1 MAEPVLQEDVLVNF
15 VVGDERLEAVA
26 KSIAKN
32 INTIQSET
40 EKLTLTDYFVKL
52 GAELTHAG
60 NMLKSFSVES
70 VFNKGAESVESILRT
85 VKAIGASAG
94 MTQKQFADMNASIA
108 QAAAETGQEF
118 SAMAAH
124 AKELY
129 GSTGLKEGL
138 GETLLN
144 AERLGMVFDTSGASF
159 SKLTASMVQF
169 GDGAVTANDVMKSF
183 DKTTGITGKRMED
196 MLESLTD
203 ISKAMRN
210 AVGGGEKFGKAMK
223 EITQFSTQVSAKFTE
238 MGGSG
243 DTLNQ
248 LMKDVMDPNKWGDI
262 ADKMP
267 GMAGNLYEMQQA
279 MTSRDMEKFGRLM
292 QAGAQATADMGSAMP
307 VIAKTASGMDFTSAE
322 ILSKIDF
329 KKIGKDAAAGTD
341 VMTRSAG
348 MLRSMGEEWDKF
360 INNMSKALMPVLMPI
375 ISVLSTILSWM
386 NRLMQAGD
394 GWVGIIV
401 TWGIIATGVIW
412 SVVMLLRKAVKDV
425 AKGVVEGVGE
435 AARGAGKAAGEG
447 VAAMLDAIGKAASR
461 AAAYAVPMMQVGAA
475 MLLLAG
481 AVYVLAQALSV
492 LSGLENLGTVA
503 IGLGMIIGV
512 MAAFAVASV
521 FLAPVAPLMAL
532 VGAAFLLFAG
542 AVYVLAAGMALAA
555 PALDLMVGSLGRLAS
570 LPMFELAAGLALL
583 TPALAALL
591 AIGLLWGTAGLIAV
605 AGLYLLGGALLLF
618 GSFADSITNFAKSV
632 KVIGDSTASLE
643 KLNSMDF
650 SGIQRLGAALQAFGD
665 LKINVTVSDASAK
678 SVTALIEIVKS
689 VSSAMVEIIS
699 AGMMAIM
706 YAPQMS
712 FIFDYLFNKDTGLLV
727 QAIKQVGEALGT
739 GSLFS
744 VDQSI
749 SKGVMESMSFV
760 VKLMGDFSA
769 VFVQLATMGT
779 MLVGSTG
786 VSGSITYAITYA
798 ITTLQAIVA
807 LVNDKL
813 VSFWGNT
820 TIPKNVQ
827 ESLSF
832 VLTLMNQFS
841 EMFISLATMGTMLVG
856 STGVS
861 GMITYAITYAVTTL
875 SGIVELVNDSMVHLF
890 GNTTIPE
897 NVMKSITGVLDIL
910 KSFNAMFIDLAVM
923 GMMLATGAGAAGG
936 VGASIDV
943 AIASI
948 FGDKGFIKRMVDGVR
963 GQKVDTKAITEVS
976 SSIKG
981 LSDMVNPLVELTAM
995 GSLFKAGEDKNLYA
1009 FAETIGVF
1017 MTKMDDAL
1025 TGKNFGTPEVM
1036 NKLANFGATIN
1047 EDVKISAQTGADL
1060 ALQDHTTATAEHQQ
1074 TVERLL
1080 ESIRDG
1086 ISQMGGQTA
1095 REVVATRGNVP
1106 AWKPEELFADTNE
1119 TF

>member
-26 KSIAKN
+26 KSLAKHVN
-32 INTIQSET
+32 ILQSET
-40 EKLTLTDYFVKL
+40 EKLTLTDYFTKL
-52 GAELTHAG
+52 G
-60 NMLKSFSVES
+60 VEMTN
-70 VFNKGAESVESILRT
+70 VGTIFKDFKTTAIFTKAVGDVESILKA
-85 VKAIGASAG
+85 VKGIGASAG
-94 MTQKQFADMNASIA
+94 MTQKQFAEMNAGIA
-108 QAAAETGQEF
+108 QAAAETGLEF

-124 AKELY
+124 AKDLY

-138 GETLLN
+138 GQTVLD
-144 AERLGMVFDTSGASF
+144 AERLGQVFDTSGTSF

-169 GDGAVTANDVMKSF
+169 GDGTVKADDVMKSF

-203 ISKAMRN
+203 IAKTMRN
-210 AVGGGEKFGKAMK
+210 VVGGGKLFGESMK
-223 EITQFSTQVSAKFTE
+223 KITEFSTQVSAKFTE

-267 GMAGNLYEMQQA
+267 GMAGNLFDMQQA
-279 MTSRDMEKFGRLM
+279 MASGDMEKFGKLM
-292 QAGAQATADMGSAMP
+292 QAGAQATDAMGAGMP
-307 VIAKTASGMDFTSAE
+307 TIARAASGMDFTSAE
-322 ILSKIDF
+322 LLARIDF

-348 MLRSMGEEWDKF
+348 MLRSMGDEWDKF
-360 INNMSKALMPVLMPI
+360 LNNMSKSLMPLLMPV
-375 ISVLSTILSWM
+375 ISLLSSILSWM

-401 TWGIIATGVIW
+401 TWGIVLTGVIW
-412 SVVMLLRKAVKDV
+412 SVVMLLRKATRDV
-425 AKGVVEGVGE
+425 AKGIVEGVGE
-435 AARGAGKAAGEG
+435 AAKGAGKAAGEG
-447 VAAMLDAIGKAASR
+447 VGAMLDAIGKAASK
-461 AAAYAVPMMQVGAA
+461 AAAYAVPMMQVGLA
-475 MLLLAG
+475 MLFLAS

-492 LSGLENLGTVA
+492 LSTLQNLGTVA

-512 MAAFAVASV
+512 MAAFAIASI
-521 FLAPVAPLMAL
+521 FLAPIAPMMAL
-532 VGAAFLLFAG
+532 VGGAFLLFAG

-555 PALDLMVGSLGRLAS
+555 PALDLMVNSLARLAA
-570 LPMFELAAGLALL
+570 LPLVTLAIGLYLL

-591 AIGLLWGTAGLIAV
+591 AIGMLWGTAGLIAV

-632 KVIGDSTASLE
+632 AVIGQSTASLE
-643 KLNSMDF
+643 KLNSLDF
-650 SGIQRLGAALQAFGD
+650 SGIQRLGAALQTFGEI
-665 LKINVTVSDASAK
+665 KINVEVSDASAK
-678 SVTALIEIVKS
+678 SVTGLIAIVKDISASIVEIV
-689 VSSAMVEIIS
+689 S
-699 AGMMAIM
+699 AGMMAVM

-712 FIFDYLFNKDTGLLV
+712 FIFDYLFNKDTGILV
-727 QAIKQVGEALGT
+727 SAVRQIGEALGT

-744 VDQSI
+744 FDKSI
-749 SKGVMESMSFV
+749 SKGVMESMTFI
-760 VKLMGDFSA
+760 VKLMGDFA
-769 VFVQLATMGT
+769 TAFVELATMGQ
-779 MLVGSTG
+779 MLTGNAG
-786 VSGSITYAITYA
+786 VSGAITYA
-798 ITTLQAIVA
+798 ITFAITELTSIVA

-827 ESLSF
+827 ESMNF
-832 VLTLMNQFS
+832 VLTLMSQFS
-841 EMFISLATMGTMLVG
+841 DMFINLAVMGKMLAQDSKLG
-856 STGVS
+856 E
-861 GMITYAITYAVTTL
+861 AINWAIVFAVTTIK
-875 SGIVELVNDSMVHLF
+875 GVIETIDDEMVGLF

-948 FGDKGFIKRMVDGVR
+948 FGDKGFIKRMVDGIR
-963 GQKVDTKAITEVS
+963 GQKIDTKAITDVS
-976 SSIKG
+976 GSIKS

-995 GSLFKAGEDKNLYA
+995 GALFKSGEDENLFY
-1009 FAETIGVF
+1009 FPKTIGTF
-1017 MTKMDDAL
+1017 MQKMEEAL
-1025 TGKNFGTPEVM
+1025 GSSKFSMPEMMGKLDGLKVLISEE
-1036 NKLANFGATIN
+1036 A
-1047 EDVKISAQTGADL
+1047 KISAQTGADIAL
-1060 ALQDHTTATAEHQQ
+1060 ADHTTATAEHQQ

-1080 ESIRDG
+1080 ENIRDG

-1095 REVVATRGNVP
+1095 REVVATRGNTP
-1106 AWKPEELFADTNE
+1106 SWKPEDLFSDVSE